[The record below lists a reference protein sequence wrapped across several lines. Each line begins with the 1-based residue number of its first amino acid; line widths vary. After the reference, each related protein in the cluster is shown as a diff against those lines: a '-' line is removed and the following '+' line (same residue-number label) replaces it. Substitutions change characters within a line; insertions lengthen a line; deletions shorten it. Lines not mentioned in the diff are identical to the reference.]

1 MIGNR
6 LFSGLFLIALFAC
19 TSKKKDTLFS
29 LVENSNINFVN
40 TLEES
45 KEYNVFKYR
54 NFYNGGGVATGDI
67 NNDGLA
73 DVFFTAN
80 QSANKLYL
88 NKGNLQFEDISEKAG
103 FGEKKQWSTGVVFVD
118 INADGW
124 LDIYVCNAGNMLDK
138 PLRKNQLF
146 INNHNLTFTDK
157 AAEYGLDNDG
167 YSTQASFF
175 DFDLDG
181 DLDCFLVNNSPIPVN
196 TLNYANMRAV
206 RDPDAPFAEF
216 LKGGGDHLYRNDNG
230 KFVDISKEAGI
241 FGSIISFGL
250 GVTVGDVNL
259 DGYPDVYVGNYFT
272 DYDGGLK
279 EISDATIVNAG
290 KTAKGYLYENDGGK
304 RFVEVSEDYGIT
316 QKGFSF
322 GGVFTDFD
330 NDNDLDI
337 IVNNDFGYKANHNYL
352 LENHYPQK
360 KFTYVEK
367 EKSLDLRINAMGA
380 ATADI
385 NADGHLD
392 YFISNI
398 RFNRFMIY
406 DSDSKSYV
414 DKSEELGTQLFSIS
428 WGTNFAD
435 FDQDGDLDLFVANGD
450 LNPNCV
456 PMYNFYFENID
467 GTFIEKS
474 NVVGLKDYGISRGS
488 VVFDLEN
495 DGDLDL
501 LVIAQ
506 TPVMEY
512 GPPSITR
519 LYKNDLIKGNHL
531 KVKLISR
538 ASAGPHG
545 ARLELYADSLY
556 INNEIDGGNTS
567 HLSHNTTI
575 AHFGLGDRSKIDSLV
590 VTWLGGDQQ
599 KMFNISANQ
608 TVDLTEIREQK
619 PSNNKTIIIL
629 IVSSIII
636 SIIILRKLK
645 YPILKQ

>member
-1 MIGNR
+1 M
-6 LFSGLFLIALFAC
+6 
-19 TSKKKDTLFS
+19 KKSSLS
-29 LVENSNINFVN
+29 LVIIYFISIYSWSQQFKDITNKAGINH
-40 TLEES
+40 
-45 KEYNVFKYR
+45 VFEVYEGM
-54 NFYNGGGVATGDI
+54 FGGGVAVLDI
-67 NNDGLA
+67 NLDGFQDLYLTGGMQDDQLLLNQGNGTFQNILQLAEMA
-73 DVFFTAN
+73 DVLNYVTQGVATADFN
-80 QSANKLYL
+80 QDGWPDL
-88 NKGNLQFEDISEKAG
+88 FISTITTK
-103 FGEKKQWSTGVVFVD
+103 GEKRTIPRAQNLVFLNTGLGSFYNASEEMGITDIESFSTG
-118 INADGW
+118 
-124 LDIYVCNAGNMLDK
+124 
-138 PLRKNQLF
+138 
-146 INNHNLTFTDK
+146 
-157 AAEYGLDNDG
+157 
-167 YSTQASFF
+167 
-175 DFDLDG
+175 
-181 DLDCFLVNNSPIPVN
+181 
-196 TLNYANMRAV
+196 
-206 RDPDAPFAEF
+206 
-216 LKGGGDHLYRNDNG
+216 
-230 KFVDISKEAGI
+230 IS
-241 FGSIISFGL
+241 
-250 GVTVGDVNL
+250 VGDFNL

-304 RFVEVSEDYGIT
+304 RFIEVSDEYGIT

-330 NDNDLDI
+330 NDNDLDLI
-337 IVNNDFGYKANHNYL
+337 INNDFGYKANHNYL
-352 LENHYPQK
+352 LENQYPQK

-367 EKSLDLRINAMGA
+367 DKSMDLRINAMGA

-406 DSDSKSYV
+406 DSESKSYI
-414 DKSEELGTQLFSIS
+414 DKSEELGTQLFTIS

-467 GTFIEKS
+467 GTFKEKS
-474 NVVGLKDYGISRGS
+474 YAVGLKDYGISRGS

-501 LVIAQ
+501 LVVAQ
-506 TPVMEY
+506 SPVMEY

-519 LYKNDLIKGNHL
+519 LYKNELIKGNYL
-531 KVKLISR
+531 KVKLNSR

-567 HLSHNTTI
+567 HLSQNTSI
-575 AHFGLGDRSKIDSLV
+575 AHFGLGDRLKIDSLV
-590 VTWLGGDQQ
+590 VTWPGGEQQ
-599 KMFNISANQ
+599 KMFKISSNQ
-608 TVDLTEIREQK
+608 TVDITEIREQK
-619 PSNNKTIIIL
+619 PSNNITFIIL
-629 IVSSIII
+629 TVSSIFI
-636 SIIILRKLK
+636 SITILRKLK
-645 YPILKQ
+645 YPIFK